1 MPVSGIALTL
11 HEDPTLA
18 RQALTDLR
26 SDTRVALGD
35 GHGRWLPVV
44 VETPDARAARDAH
57 AWIESL
63 PGVVYADVVYV
74 GFPEAEDAPP
84 RRDEESQNLS
94 RKKRHE
100 YHHPAT
106 T

>member
-18 RQALTDLR
+18 RQAMTDLR
-26 SDTRVALGD
+26 ADARVALGD

-44 VETPDARAARDAH
+44 VETTDSRAARDAH
-57 AWIESL
+57 TWIESL

-74 GFPEAEDAPP
+74 GFPEPEDDPP
-84 RRDEESQNLS
+84 RPAAKTRSLS
-94 RKKRHE
+94 RHE
-100 YHHPAT
+100 
-106 T
+106 